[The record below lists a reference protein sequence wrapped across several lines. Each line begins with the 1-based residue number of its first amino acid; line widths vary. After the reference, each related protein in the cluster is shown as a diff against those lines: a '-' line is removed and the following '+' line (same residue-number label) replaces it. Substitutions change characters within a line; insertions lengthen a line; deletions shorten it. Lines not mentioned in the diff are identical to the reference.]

1 MQTSLIIIVLC
12 VMMSAY
18 FSATETAFSSINRI
32 RVKNMADKGNKRA
45 GLVLKMSENYDELL
59 STILIGNNIVNIA
72 SASLATVLFVDLL
85 GDEAGPSVSTIVTT
99 IVVLIFWGKIFAKKY
114 C

>member
-1 MQTSLIIIVLC
+1 
-12 VMMSAY
+12 
-18 FSATETAFSSINRI
+18 
-32 RVKNMADKGNKRA
+32 MADKGNKRA

-99 IVVLIFWGKIFAKKY
+99 IVVLIFGEISPKKY